1 MAFRHR
7 RLSSNRRRFRDYLD
21 TSGWSLIRA
30 WMINQWPINGC
41 LGRAS
46 LTISACQNSHEFKD
60 FYEDSATSIVE
71 QNNLDSNAGT
81 GSFGY
86 DLSERSA
93 YIKRLTE
100 AGALSRSE
108 GDSDILTLSTN
119 DSRWEIQ
126 LHRNSGG
133 GEWIVRD
140 SCENP

>member
-30 WMINQWPINGC
+30 WMINQRPINGC

-46 LTISACQNSHEFKD
+46 LTISACHKSHEFKD

-71 QNNLDSNAGT
+71 RNNLDSNTGA

-93 YIKRLTE
+93 SIKSLTE
-100 AGALSRSE
+100 AGALSRTDGE
-108 GDSDILTLSTN
+108 SDILTLSTN

-126 LHRNSGG
+126 LHRNSGA
-133 GEWIVRD
+133 GEWRIRQL
-140 SCENP
+140 